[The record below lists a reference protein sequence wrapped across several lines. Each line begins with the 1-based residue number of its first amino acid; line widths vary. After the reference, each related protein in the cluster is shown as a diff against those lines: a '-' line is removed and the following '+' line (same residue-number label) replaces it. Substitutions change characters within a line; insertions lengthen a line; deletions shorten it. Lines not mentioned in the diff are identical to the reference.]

1 MQTKLMPLLLIHAP
15 LVALIG
21 NRIAWD
27 TLPQGTAPGS
37 VVMYVI
43 SGVTDYTM
51 AGPSGYVMTRVQFD
65 CRGESAAKARA
76 IANEVEAFLSGYSGT
91 YQGFKFQGVFMQ
103 GQRTRFDKDGAAS
116 WFTDSRDAT
125 IHWAPA

>member
-1 MQTKLMPLLLIHAP
+1 MQTKLLPLLLTHAP

-27 TLPQGTAPGS
+27 RLVQGSAQGS

-51 AGPSGYVMTRVQFD
+51 ASASGYVLTRVQID
-65 CRGESAAKARA
+65 SRGSDAAKARA
-76 IANEVEAFLSGYSGT
+76 IAEEVEAKLSGYRGT
-91 YQGFKFQGVFMQ
+91 YQGFEFQGIFMQ
-103 GQRTRFDKDGAAS
+103 GQRTRFDKDGPAE
-116 WFTDSRDAT
+116 WFTDSRDYL